1 MQKKITKALYDQIP
15 AGDVR
20 KNVFTAPG
28 SGTTVSPEYNTIKF
42 RVSNPTSWAGDYLFM
57 RAGEMYLIEAEALA
71 RQTQETQARTVLEA
85 LVKVRYPAYS
95 AATFT
100 GTALINQILL
110 QRRIELWGEGVSL
123 LDIKR
128 LKTGLNRPTGAGNHG
143 SPNLNPGVTTMP
155 DQDPRFLFRIPQR
168 ELDANESMTTADQNP

>member
-1 MQKKITKALYDQIP
+1 L
-15 AGDVR
+15 
-20 KNVFTAPG
+20 
-28 SGTTVSPEYNTIKF
+28 
-42 RVSNPTSWAGDYLFM
+42 
-57 RAGEMYLIEAEALA
+57 
-71 RQTQETQARTVLEA
+71 ET
-85 LVKVRYPAYS
+85 LVKARYPAYS

-100 GTALINQILL
+100 GTTLVNEILL

-128 LKTGLNRPTGAGNHG
+128 LKTGLNRPTGPGNHG
-143 SPNLNPGVTTMP
+143 SPNLNPNVTTMP